1 MGVVTCDCDA
11 CVEADSDS
19 RRDDRWDAFDDEDAD
34 DNAAAVAAVAAVAAA
49 AVDDDITAGAAAD
62 MFVSLLDRLPVSP

>member
-34 DNAAAVAAVAAVAAA
+34 DNAAAVAAA